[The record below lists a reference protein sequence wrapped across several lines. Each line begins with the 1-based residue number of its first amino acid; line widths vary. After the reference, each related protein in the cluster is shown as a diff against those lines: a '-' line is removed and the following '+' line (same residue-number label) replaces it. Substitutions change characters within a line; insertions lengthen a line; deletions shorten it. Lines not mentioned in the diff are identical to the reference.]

1 MRAPKCSKG
10 TRSAHKPR
18 LPPTIDGEADKRRP
32 CFSLNGCGLK
42 RDTQSIEFFSA
53 PGIEALYSGELITK
67 ASLVWMHSR
76 NLSAPGGNPSS
87 FCTSALYEGVSK
99 SGIDVTSTAPP
110 LASIVVAAR
119 RASRPLSES
128 ALKEAEKTRKRTG
141 SRSCA
146 ARKSE
151 SAT

>member
-42 RDTQSIEFFSA
+42 RDTQSIEFFNT

-67 ASLVWMHSR
+67 ASLLWMHSR
-76 NLSAPGGNPSS
+76 SLSAPGGNPAVS
-87 FCTSALYEGVSK
+87 CRSALYEGASK
-99 SGIDVTSTAPP
+99 SDMEVGSTVPP
-110 LASIVVAAR
+110 LASIAAAAR
-119 RASRPLSES
+119 RASRPFSES
-128 ALKEAEKTRKRTG
+128 ALREAENTKKRI
-141 SRSCA
+141 
-146 ARKSE
+146 
-151 SAT
+151 